1 MLDFKKITE
10 ELFEKD
16 VLLCIRTNSPTFRMY
31 GKQIRGKLESIYTGT
46 KKVLTI
52 LSNSLSRE
60 VPIDDID
67 FISEDKYA

>member
-1 MLDFKKITE
+1 MLDFNKITE

-31 GKQIRGKLESIYTGT
+31 GKQIRGKLESIYNGT

-52 LSNSLSRE
+52 LSNSLTKE

>member
-1 MLDFKKITE
+1 MLDFKKLTE

-31 GKQIRGKLESIYTGT
+31 GKQIRGKLESMYNGT

-52 LSNSLSRE
+52 LSNSLTRE

-67 FISEDKYA
+67 FISEDKYV

>member
-1 MLDFKKITE
+1 MLDFKKLTE

-31 GKQIRGKLESIYTGT
+31 GKQIRGKLESMYTGT

-52 LSNSLSRE
+52 LSNSLTKE

-67 FISEDKYA
+67 FISEDKYV

>member
-1 MLDFKKITE
+1 MLDFKKLTE

-52 LSNSLSRE
+52 LSNSLTRE

-67 FISEDKYA
+67 FISEDKYV

>member
-1 MLDFKKITE
+1 MLDYKKLTE

-31 GKQIRGKLESIYTGT
+31 GKQIRGKLESMYTGT

-52 LSNSLSRE
+52 LSNSLTKE

-67 FISEDKYA
+67 FISEDKYV

>member
-1 MLDFKKITE
+1 MLDFKKLTE

-31 GKQIRGKLESIYTGT
+31 GKQIRGKLESIYNGT

-52 LSNSLSRE
+52 LSNSLTRE

-67 FISEDKYA
+67 FISEDKYV

>member
-31 GKQIRGKLESIYTGT
+31 GKQIRGKLESMYTGT

-52 LSNSLSRE
+52 LSNSLTKE

-67 FISEDKYA
+67 FISEDKYV

>member
-1 MLDFKKITE
+1 MLDFKKLTE

-31 GKQIRGKLESIYTGT
+31 GKQIRGKLESMYTGT

-52 LSNSLSRE
+52 LSNSLTKE

-67 FISEDKYA
+67 FISEDIYV